1 MKSIRVIA
9 LALFAITAA
18 AGLQA
23 SDDQGNLKRCRGA
36 IEESLGDNTATR
48 LYDIRNRRGGDRL
61 VIKAIPE
68 QGSSMML
75 DCWVYRDGSMSVQSR
90 EGLVLVGPSDEVE
103 QLTLSR

>member
-1 MKSIRVIA
+1 MKSMRIPV

-23 SDDQGNLKRCRGA
+23 SDDQENLKRCRSA
-36 IEESLGDNTATR
+36 IEGTLGDSTATR

-68 QGSSMML
+68 QGGSMML